1 MKGGITMKRVV
12 ISLIGITMIVFL
24 LVGSAKAEEG
34 SHISEN
40 MAQIKGVFVDEA
52 TGRPLQITP
61 SLWFTYPKGITAAEK
76 ADLSA
81 KFKAQKVKK
90 ETDSSGT
97 LSIVI
102 VDVVPGKYALFT
114 RRHGIITPDFKV
126 SPGEIV
132 NLGIIKVKTK

>member
-1 MKGGITMKRVV
+1 
-12 ISLIGITMIVFL
+12 MIVFL

-61 SLWFTYPKGITAAEK
+61 RLALIHPKGITPEEA

-81 KFKAQKVKK
+81 KFDAQKIKT
-90 ETDSSGT
+90 ETDSSGAF
-97 LSIVI
+97 SIEI
-102 VDVVPGKYALFT
+102 VDVVPGKYVLFT
-114 RRHGIITPDFKV
+114 RKHGMITLDFKV

-132 NLGIIKVKTK
+132 NLGIIKV